1 MPKPYGRLRLGRAF
15 FLRWGMALMWM
26 LLMFGLGKS
35 LLAGANLLVSAKQ
48 LREALPRVGFLL
60 ALGDGAM
67 CRVLDLGR

>member
-1 MPKPYGRLRLGRAF
+1 
-15 FLRWGMALMWM
+15 MALMWM